1 MPLDL
6 ICLEASKN
14 SPVLC
19 CPRFQKYKPDRDL
32 LCSDVRL
39 VNPQLWTCVSKKVEE
54 SISSSSNRL
63 PPISADRPRVMART
77 KYSFQSN
84 LEIRNKC
91 RGFTFIV
98 NTIVIVSM

>member
-39 VNPQLWTCVSKKVEE
+39 LNPQLWNFKK
-54 SISSSSNRL
+54 
-63 PPISADRPRVMART
+63 
-77 KYSFQSN
+77 
-84 LEIRNKC
+84 
-91 RGFTFIV
+91 
-98 NTIVIVSM
+98 